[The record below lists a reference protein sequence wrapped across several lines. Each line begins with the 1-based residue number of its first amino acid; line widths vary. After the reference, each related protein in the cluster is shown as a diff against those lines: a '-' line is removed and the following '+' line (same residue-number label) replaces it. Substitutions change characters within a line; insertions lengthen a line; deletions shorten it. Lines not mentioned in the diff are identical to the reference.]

1 MAEIVSAFDKR
12 VKKLW
17 ERQSKTERG
26 GEGRKAVRLTDAE
39 VWMNIWVDETELE
52 LKLAVRTAFEY
63 IRESL

>member
-17 ERQSKTERG
+17 ERQSKTQRER
-26 GEGRKAVRLTDAE
+26 EGREAVRLTDAE

-52 LKLAVRTAFEY
+52 LELAVRSVFEY